1 MCAVQTKGQTYLVVD
16 TVICTEGLDPI
27 ALLLTT
33 GDTDDSLTSNNVL
46 GNLNKDGS
54 DGTDISISPRWMLHY
69 SPSGTGDND
78 NVLLLQFGNVESTE
92 VGGPTDHTD
101 GAHRDE
107 LGVSLDGPVRQVNSF
122 VKLAE
127 PTWRA

>member
-1 MCAVQTKGQTYLVVD
+1 MYAVQAKGQTYFVVD

-33 GDTDDSLTSNNVL
+33 GDTDDGLTSNNVF
-46 GNLNKDGS
+46 GNLDKDGS

-78 NVLLLQFGNVESTE
+78 NVLLLQFGDVESTE

-101 GAHRDE
+101 RAHAYE
-107 LGVSLDGPVRQVNSF
+107 LRVSLDGPTPSATVWDCYVP
-122 VKLAE
+122 E
-127 PTWRA
+127 

>member
-1 MCAVQTKGQTYLVVD
+1 MQTEGQTYLVVD

-54 DGTDISISPRWMLHY
+54 DGTGISILSRWIYYY

-78 NVLLLQFGNVESTE
+78 NVLLLQFGDVESTE

-101 GAHRDE
+101 GAHGDE
-107 LGVSLDGPVRQVNSF
+107 LGVSLDGPVRQLDSF